1 MDNIEYQ
8 KKTRGYKRLK
18 PVMKFLFNSYFKPKV
33 IGIENIPK
41 QGAFILCGN
50 HTNVHDQFPI
60 MINTDRVIHYMA
72 KKEYFDSKMG
82 WFFRYVSQIPVDR
95 GSDTSTAKSEA
106 IELLND
112 GHAIG
117 IFPEGT
123 RNRICYKKDKIKEIA
138 NILNIDSKAYKKIAY
153 DKQIRLSQIEIIK
166 KLKEQEIINK
176 NKYLELLMNPSK
188 LKDILNEEEYNDSL
202 LLPFKFGAVS
212 LASKTNSYIVP
223 FVVLGHYK
231 RKYKDLVIKIGKPFK
246 VSDDLEKENKVL
258 RNKILNLLL
267 EENNRKH

>member
-1 MDNIEYQ
+1 
-8 KKTRGYKRLK
+8 
-18 PVMKFLFNSYFKPKV
+18 
-33 IGIENIPK
+33 
-41 QGAFILCGN
+41 
-50 HTNVHDQFPI
+50 
-60 MINTDRVIHYMA
+60 
-72 KKEYFDSKMG
+72 
-82 WFFRYVSQIPVDR
+82 
-95 GSDTSTAKSEA
+95 
-106 IELLND
+106 
-112 GHAIG
+112 
-117 IFPEGT
+117 
-123 RNRICYKKDKIKEIA
+123 
-138 NILNIDSKAYKKIAY
+138 
-153 DKQIRLSQIEIIK
+153 
-166 KLKEQEIINK
+166 
-176 NKYLELLMNPSK
+176 MNPSK

>member
-1 MDNIEYQ
+1 M
-8 KKTRGYKRLK
+8 
-18 PVMKFLFNSYFKPKV
+18 S
-33 IGIENIPK
+33 
-41 QGAFILCGN
+41 
-50 HTNVHDQFPI
+50 
-60 MINTDRVIHYMA
+60 IH
-72 KKEYFDSKMG
+72 E
-82 WFFRYVSQIPVDR
+82 
-95 GSDTSTAKSEA
+95 T
-106 IELLND
+106 
-112 GHAIG
+112 GH
-117 IFPEGT
+117 
-123 RNRICYKKDKIKEIA
+123 IA
-138 NILNIDSKAYKKIAY
+138 VT
-153 DKQIRLSQIEIIK
+153 EIIK

-188 LKDILNEEEYNDSL
+188 LKDILSKEKYNDSL

-223 FVVLGHYK
+223 FAVLGHYK